1 MCMQVSFCNSKAS
14 SIISHLQ
21 WVVCVSRA
29 ACMVT
34 FAALQACDDMK
45 LKHAAELRDT
55 LALIRHE
62 EHVRDV
68 LSSAELVRER
78 EQ

>member
-14 SIISHLQ
+14 SITFGLC
-21 WVVCVSRA
+21 VCVSHA
-29 ACMVT
+29 ACIVAT
-34 FAALQACDDMK
+34 AALQACDDMK

-62 EHVRDV
+62 EHVLDV